1 MNGYTLVFR
10 INCLRILARAVVSR
24 TAVGMERVVDRSVPP
39 AARLRSTDLTI
50 LATHSDGGGDLP
62 PCTVYTVQSDPS
74 HSSDT
79 DSILSHS
86 VATLPAHIRAWN
98 LPVFGPL
105 RTSIS
110 CCIPE
115 TYLRVELHLRTGSYS
130 IIHNRPPQP
139 PGHSVLQPNKI
150 FLCYT
155 IRKAAANPSS
165 ERVAVSLCRSVTG
178 HVRKTILS

>member
-10 INCLRILARAVVSR
+10 INYLRILARVVVSR

-50 LATHSDGGGDLP
+50 LATHSNGGGDLP
-62 PCTVYTVQSDPS
+62 PCTLYTVQSDPS

-86 VATLPAHIRAWN
+86 LATLPVHIRAWS

-115 TYLRVELHLRTGSYS
+115 TYLRVELHLHTGSYS

-139 PGHSVLQPNKI
+139 PGHSVLQPTKI
-150 FLCYT
+150 FFAIQY
-155 IRKAAANPSS
+155 
-165 ERVAVSLCRSVTG
+165 ERLLPTRHPKGLQSVCVAR
-178 HVRKTILS
+178 